1 LHLPYVRRRSGA
13 DEGSAIGPSVDARRG
28 TAGVVLDGA
37 GIVAFGAGF
46 VLEAA
51 LASLLV
57 GGLAGLVAYVP
68 LYAVLVR
75 TIP

>member
-1 LHLPYVRRRSGA
+1 
-13 DEGSAIGPSVDARRG
+13 VDARRG